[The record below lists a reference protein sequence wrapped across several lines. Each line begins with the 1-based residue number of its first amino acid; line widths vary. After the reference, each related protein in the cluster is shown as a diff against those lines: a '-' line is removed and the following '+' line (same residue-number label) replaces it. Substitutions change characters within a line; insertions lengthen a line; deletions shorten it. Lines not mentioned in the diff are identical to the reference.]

1 MDYTM
6 NYKTYESRVSRCCCS
21 MILLAST
28 CVATAHATDAVQWRV
43 SDGGNGHWYAVVRA
57 SLQWDQ
63 ARAAC
68 IALGGDLVT
77 LTSAVEADHM
87 WNLVDRPE
95 YWFFPGM
102 PVGPWI
108 GAFQSP
114 KASEPDGGWFWVSGE
129 PFVFDEWSIDN
140 PNNNCAGS
148 PENYAHYWGAC
159 CSGRGRNWNDF
170 TIAGC
175 FGSLPNSFAVEWS
188 ADCNNDGIVD
198 YGQILDGSFADANSN
213 GELDVC
219 ETLLVPAE
227 YATIQAAVDAAVNG
241 NSVLVGPGTYAPFNF
256 NGKTISVRS
265 TAGAATTTISA
276 AGMATSAVQFG
287 EGSTMSTVLSGFK
300 ILTGSGSAN
309 GGYGGFGG
317 GCFLRNG
324 SGEITDCKFV
334 GSTGGGGYGGGIYAD
349 LGAIAVRRC
358 TFTSIGVQHYA
369 GGILAAPGGTSAVVP
384 SEATSTRVLIEDCE
398 FSGCSSWNVGAV
410 WINPDSTPA
419 EFNSKAVVR
428 RSLFWGN
435 SAAISSMDIGSAGNL
450 SNESHIEID
459 VTSCVFL
466 TAGSNVAT
474 GNNWPGTVTNF
485 WTTTINQCVFAAAN
499 GSANRYSGVLQVGN
513 SWFCDGSVSVGG
525 AWTNLGGNETTC
537 PSDADC
543 DSDGMN
549 DFHQIVLGLAD
560 DLDGNWVIDACEELL
575 VPSQYATIQAAID
588 AVGPG
593 TFRVVAVAAGTYNET
608 FALNGKDVTVRG
620 APNNATILDG
630 TGLTTS
636 IVRFTGGEP
645 ATTSLEQLVFRNG
658 TSGSLL
664 NPKSTVRLGGAILAH
679 DAFVNLL
686 RCRFEYCSADF
697 GGAAYLYSTTLH
709 AQDCTFTNNNA
720 NDEGGAVL
728 SFRTDGGVYSSSFT
742 GNRCGTLSTSSGAA
756 IKLVGG
762 RTSDSIFAI
771 EDCTIT
777 GAPVNGVGAAV
788 QQFADSS
795 GVPGV
800 LHIINT
806 SISGH
811 TVDLGAA
818 GLDVIGGMQSCVLSE
833 GTVICNNTVRNV
845 DGPFTI
851 VSNATVCDCLSDM
864 TGDDL
869 VNGFDLSVVLSN
881 WGLTPSSGDGDVNHD
896 GMVDAADL
904 AIALNTWGSCP

>member
-1 MDYTM
+1 MSQTITGAMDD
-6 NYKTYESRVSRCCCS
+6 
-21 MILLAST
+21 AG
-28 CVATAHATDAVQWRV
+28 VAGSVRGGDAR
-43 SDGGNGHWYAVVRA
+43 
-57 SLQWDQ
+57 
-63 ARAAC
+63 RAAVRGVARRVTVV
-68 IALGGDLVT
+68 AL
-77 LTSAVEADHM
+77 
-87 WNLVDRPE
+87 
-95 YWFFPGM
+95 
-102 PVGPWI
+102 
-108 GAFQSP
+108 
-114 KASEPDGGWFWVSGE
+114 
-129 PFVFDEWSIDN
+129 
-140 PNNNCAGS
+140 
-148 PENYAHYWGAC
+148 
-159 CSGRGRNWNDF
+159 
-170 TIAGC
+170 
-175 FGSLPNSFAVEWS
+175 
-188 ADCNNDGIVD
+188 
-198 YGQILDGSFADANSN
+198 
-213 GELDVC
+213 
-219 ETLLVPAE
+219 
-227 YATIQAAVDAAVNG
+227 
-241 NSVLVGPGTYAPFNF
+241 
-256 NGKTISVRS
+256 
-265 TAGAATTTISA
+265 
-276 AGMATSAVQFG
+276 
-287 EGSTMSTVLSGFK
+287 
-300 ILTGSGSAN
+300 
-309 GGYGGFGG
+309 
-317 GCFLRNG
+317 
-324 SGEITDCKFV
+324 
-334 GSTGGGGYGGGIYAD
+334 
-349 LGAIAVRRC
+349 
-358 TFTSIGVQHYA
+358 
-369 GGILAAPGGTSAVVP
+369 SAVVVM
-384 SEATSTRVLIEDCE
+384 ATGVAHAGGDEGWLGSPLVAWGYNGNGQC
-398 FSGCSSWNVGAV
+398 N
-410 WINPDSTPA
+410 TPA
-419 EFNSKAVVR
+419 GLASVTQ
-428 RSLFWGN
+428 
-435 SAAISSMDIGSAGNL
+435 IAGGYEHTIALTLQDADNDGVHDL
-450 SNESHIEID
+450 SDN
-459 VTSCVFL
+459 
-466 TAGSNVAT
+466 
-474 GNNWPGTVTNF
+474 
-485 WTTTINQCVFAAAN
+485 
-499 GSANRYSGVLQVGN
+499 
-513 SWFCDGSVSVGG
+513 
-525 AWTNLGGNETTC
+525 C
-537 PSDADC
+537 PSIANPTQADC
-543 DSDGMN
+543 DSDG
-549 DFHQIVLGLAD
+549 VG
-560 DLDGNWVIDACEELL
+560 DACEGEVDCNFNSIPDSCDIASGFSSDINGNGVPDLCDDDIFS
-575 VPSQYATIQAAID
+575 VPSEFPTIQAAID
-588 AVGPG
+588 AVGPA
-593 TFRVVAVAAGTYNET
+593 TARIIAVAAGTYNES
-608 FALNGKDVTVRG
+608 FALNGKDVTISGV
-620 APNNATILDG
+620 ANNATILDG

>member
-1 MDYTM
+1 MSFDNLTASPIIPGSAGLSLLVEDCEILSSSSYNNGGILIGLNSLSATRALV
-6 NYKTYESRVSRCCCS
+6 TRCEFVGNS
-21 MILLAST
+21 GSYQAGALLCGSQGST
-28 CVATAHATDAVQWRV
+28 AAHEVQIDHCVFR
-43 SDGGNGHWYAVVRA
+43 GNNA
-57 SLQWDQ
+57 SL
-63 ARAAC
+63 AK
-68 IALGGDLVT
+68 T
-77 LTSAVEADHM
+77 
-87 WNLVDRPE
+87 
-95 YWFFPGM
+95 
-102 PVGPWI
+102 I
-108 GAFQSP
+108 GVNVIF
-114 KASEPDGGWFWVSGE
+114 SG
-129 PFVFDEWSIDN
+129 N
-140 PNNNCAGS
+140 PNLQL
-148 PENYAHYWGAC
+148 
-159 CSGRGRNWNDF
+159 
-170 TIAGC
+170 
-175 FGSLPNSFAVEWS
+175 SLR
-188 ADCNNDGIVD
+188 
-198 YGQILDGSFADANSN
+198 
-213 GELDVC
+213 
-219 ETLLVPAE
+219 
-227 YATIQAAVDAAVNG
+227 
-241 NSVLVGPGTYAPFNF
+241 NSVIT
-256 NGKTISVRS
+256 
-265 TAGAATTTISA
+265 
-276 AGMATSAVQFG
+276 
-287 EGSTMSTVLSGFK
+287 EGST
-300 ILTGSGSAN
+300 
-309 GGYGGFGG
+309 
-317 GCFLRNG
+317 
-324 SGEITDCKFV
+324 
-334 GSTGGGGYGGGIYAD
+334 
-349 LGAIAVRRC
+349 AVR
-358 TFTSIGVQHYA
+358 FGNGEHSIMNSNFCSGLGV
-369 GGILAAPGGTSAVVP
+369 
-384 SEATSTRVLIEDCE
+384 
-398 FSGCSSWNVGAV
+398 
-410 WINPDSTPA
+410 INGPYTD
-419 EFNSKAVVR
+419 
-428 RSLFWGN
+428 
-435 SAAISSMDIGSAGNL
+435 
-450 SNESHIEID
+450 
-459 VTSCVFL
+459 
-466 TAGSNVAT
+466 
-474 GNNWPGTVTNF
+474 
-485 WTTTINQCVFAAAN
+485 
-499 GSANRYSGVLQVGN
+499 
-513 SWFCDGSVSVGG
+513 
-525 AWTNLGGNETTC
+525 LGGNVGTC

-645 ATTSLEQLVFRNG
+645 ATASLEQLVFRNG

>member
-6 NYKTYESRVSRCCCS
+6 NDKTYESRVSRCCCS

-43 SDGGNGHWYAVVRA
+43 EDGGNGHWYIASANRMTFPTALAWTQAAGGHLATIGSAGENAILFDLARTTPEAWVVINGHVANGPFFGAQQLSTNPGYSEPRDGWRWVTGE
-57 SLQWDQ
+57 SLGDPYTNFCRSQPDDNS
-63 ARAAC
+63 
-68 IALGGDLVT
+68 GGGQSV
-77 LTSAVEADHM
+77 
-87 WNLVDRPE
+87 
-95 YWFFPGM
+95 
-102 PVGPWI
+102 
-108 GAFQSP
+108 GAFYATGDQQYSCW
-114 KASEPDGGWFWVSGE
+114 DDI
-129 PFVFDEWSIDN
+129 FD
-140 PNNNCAGS
+140 ATQ
-148 PENYAHYWGAC
+148 
-159 CSGRGRNWNDF
+159 F
-170 TIAGC
+170 T
-175 FGSLPNSFAVEWS
+175 SLPWTFLVEWD

-198 YGQILDGSFADANSN
+198 YGQILNGQLADSDADGVPDI
-213 GELDVC
+213 C
-219 ETLLVPAE
+219 ETLRVPQD
-227 YATIQAAVDAAVNG
+227 Y
-241 NSVLVGPGTYAPFNF
+241 P
-256 NGKTISVRS
+256 
-265 TAGAATTTISA
+265 
-276 AGMATSAVQFG
+276 
-287 EGSTMSTVLSGFK
+287 
-300 ILTGSGSAN
+300 
-309 GGYGGFGG
+309 
-317 GCFLRNG
+317 
-324 SGEITDCKFV
+324 
-334 GSTGGGGYGGGIYAD
+334 
-349 LGAIAVRRC
+349 
-358 TFTSIGVQHYA
+358 
-369 GGILAAPGGTSAVVP
+369 
-384 SEATSTRVLIEDCE
+384 
-398 FSGCSSWNVGAV
+398 
-410 WINPDSTPA
+410 
-419 EFNSKAVVR
+419 
-428 RSLFWGN
+428 
-435 SAAISSMDIGSAGNL
+435 
-450 SNESHIEID
+450 
-459 VTSCVFL
+459 
-466 TAGSNVAT
+466 
-474 GNNWPGTVTNF
+474 
-485 WTTTINQCVFAAAN
+485 
-499 GSANRYSGVLQVGN
+499 
-513 SWFCDGSVSVGG
+513 
-525 AWTNLGGNETTC
+525 
-537 PSDADC
+537 
-543 DSDGMN
+543 
-549 DFHQIVLGLAD
+549 
-560 DLDGNWVIDACEELL
+560 
-575 VPSQYATIQAAID
+575 TIQAAID
-588 AVGPG
+588 AGGPA
-593 TFRVVAVAAGTYNET
+593 TPRIIAVAAGTYNES

-636 IVRFTGGEP
+636 IARFTGGEP
-645 ATTSLEQLVFRNG
+645 ATASLEQLVFRNG
-658 TSGSLL
+658 ISGSLL

-679 DAFVNLL
+679 EAFVNLL

-709 AQDCTFTNNNA
+709 AQDCTFTNNSA

-742 GNRCGTLSTSSGAA
+742 SNRCGTLSTSSGAA